1 MLTPMTATDIADIVQ
16 YQLQKYQGEGTHH
29 RVPARTVLQASGA
42 GSKQKMLPDRE
53 VNEMISMSQMQKVM
67 IYEPEELVLRVQP
80 GIWIQD
86 VQKMLADE
94 KQILPFEPMN
104 YDYLLSGIS
113 DLQETPLAV
122 SGTIGGMVA
131 TAQTGPRRLMAG
143 GARDHVLGVEVIS
156 GRGEIFRSGGRVM
169 KNVTGYDLPK
179 LMTGA
184 FGRLGILSEITL
196 RVLPAPEVSY
206 ACLIPATNLT
216 QAIDQMRL
224 AQQSPF
230 EISAAAY
237 LPASGCQKLQIMLEQ
252 QGCDASI
259 ISETLRKAEGLVIIR
274 LEGKADSVKGRFQAL
289 QSLYQ
294 KSEAEQVRA
303 IGCLKGHAAA
313 LCWSFVRDV
322 RGLGRHA
329 GLSVEDVVWRLSLPP
344 SQTAGFMAAL
354 RKRVSDKNQLSYQ
367 IDWAGGLLW
376 LSFPMLTMA
385 GQAMIAELM
394 SKIGGRATLIRAP
407 LSVRAQLWQQDILT
421 SAYPRS
427 GGVQALSRRIL
438 QQFDP
443 CGLFAPHS
451 EQISGREGA

>member
-1 MLTPMTATDIADIVQ
+1 MLTPMTADDIAEIVQ
-16 YQLQKYQGEGTHH
+16 YQLQKYQGED
-29 RVPARTVLQASGA
+29 ARQRCPSQTILQACGT
-42 GSKQKMLPDRE
+42 GSKQKMLPDRD
-53 VNEMISMSQMQKVM
+53 VSEMISLSQMQKVM

-113 DLQETPLAV
+113 NLQETPLSV

-184 FGRLGILSEITL
+184 FGRLGILSEVTL
-196 RVLPAPEVSY
+196 RVLPAPEISY
-206 ACLIPATNLT
+206 ACCIPAQNLS
-216 QAIDQMRL
+216 QAIELMRL

-237 LPASGCQKLQIMLEQ
+237 LPAAGYQKLQNMLAHHGYET
-252 QGCDASI
+252 DMIADSLK
-259 ISETLRKAEGLVIIR
+259 SEAGLVIIR
-274 LEGKADSVKGRFQAL
+274 LEGKAKSVKGRFNAL
-289 QSLYQ
+289 QSLYERQ
-294 KSEAEQVRA
+294 QTGLGRR
-303 IGCLKGHAAA
+303 IGCLQGQAAA
-313 LCWSFVRDV
+313 LCWSFIRDV
-322 RGLGRHA
+322 RGLGGQS

-344 SQTAGFMAAL
+344 NKTPDFMASL
-354 RKRVSDKNQLSYQ
+354 RQKIPDKGQISYQ
-367 IDWAGGLLW
+367 IDWAGGLVW
-376 LSFPMLTMA
+376 LCFPMLTLA
-385 GQAMIAELM
+385 GQALIAQLL
-394 SKIGGRATLIRAP
+394 SGIGGRATLIRGP
-407 LSVRAQLWQQDILT
+407 LSVREQLWQQDMLT

-427 GGVQALSRRIL
+427 EAVQQLSSRIL

-443 CGLFAPHS
+443 CGLFTPHLQQLS
-451 EQISGREGA
+451 GQREQ